1 MGGMP
6 YTHRYRTMEQC
17 AAEFELE
24 KSTKNTHRYSEIGEI
39 PKIGT
44 LYIQKSALGAE
55 PPAELKVTVE
65 VR

>member
-1 MGGMP
+1 MG
-6 YTHRYRTMEQC
+6 QF

-55 PPAELKVTVE
+55 PPAKLKVTVE